1 MGKLLLAGVAAAA
14 LLGISGSANAA
25 IERTFSGSGPSGSL
39 GPGATDEPWAYGSS
53 TPILTGGGAATT
65 DVGWGSPG
73 VSRVTTPSAE
83 TVPVSDFEITFH
95 SALDRAQVAQGLTEG
110 CNGGVGGGTV
120 FCTSARIPWIPDI
133 TSDMSITFTSPSL
146 AADLAPG
153 QAYFVDIMLLA
164 GGSGTQ
170 FTGAWTVE
178 TPEPASLALLGL
190 GLAGLGVVRWRRRK
204 AA

>member
-1 MGKLLLAGVAAAA
+1 MGKLLLAGVATAA

-25 IERTFSGSGPSGSL
+25 IERTFTGSGPSGFL

-73 VSRVTTPSAE
+73 VSGLTTPSAE

-95 SALDRAQVAQGLTEG
+95 SALDAAQVTQGLSKDCAGRE
-110 CNGGVGGGTV
+110 GGGTV
-120 FCTSARIPWIPDI
+120 FCTAGIPWIPTV
-133 TSDMSITFTSPSL
+133 TSPMSITFTSPSL

-153 QAYFVDIMLLA
+153 QDYFVDIMLLA

-190 GLAGLGVVRWRRRK
+190 GLAGLGVVRRRRRK

>member
-1 MGKLLLAGVAAAA
+1 MGKLLLAGVATAA

-25 IERTFSGSGPSGSL
+25 IERTFIGSGPSSFL
-39 GPGATDEPWAYGSS
+39 APPASEPWAYGSPA
-53 TPILTGGGAATT
+53 PILTGGGAATT

-146 AADLAPG
+146 AADLAPS
-153 QAYFVDIMLLA
+153 QPYFVNIMLLA

-170 FTGAWTVE
+170 FTGAWTVA

-190 GLAGLGVVRWRRRK
+190 GLAGLGVVRRRRRK

>member
-1 MGKLLLAGVAAAA
+1 MGKLLLAGVATAA

-25 IERTFSGSGPSGSL
+25 IERTFIGSGPSSFL
-39 GPGATDEPWAYGSS
+39 APPASEPWAYGSPA
-53 TPILTGGGAATT
+53 PILTGGGAATT

-73 VSRVTTPSAE
+73 VSGLTTPSAE
-83 TVPVSDFEITFH
+83 AVPVSDFEITFH
-95 SALDRAQVAQGLTEG
+95 SALDAAQVTQGLSKDCAGRE
-110 CNGGVGGGTV
+110 GGGTV
-120 FCTSARIPWIPDI
+120 FCTAGIPWIPTV
-133 TSDMSITFTSPSL
+133 TSPMSITFTSPSL

-153 QAYFVDIMLLA
+153 QDYFVDIMLLA

-190 GLAGLGVVRWRRRK
+190 GLAGLGVVRRRRRK